1 MILFDELEEYSHE
14 QLILCSDK
22 NSGLKAIIAIHDTT
36 LGPAIGGCRMWN
48 YPTLNDSVKDALRI
62 SRGMTYKAAVSGL
75 NLGGGQAVILGNPK
89 TDKNELIFRAFG
101 RYVEGLGGRYIT
113 AEDVGTDVNDME
125 LVRMETN
132 YVTGIS
138 KALGGSGDPSPV
150 TAYGV
155 YVGMK
160 ACAEE
165 RWGSDSLKDRKIAI
179 QGMGQVGRYLA
190 EHLYAEGADLYI
202 ADIDEEKID
211 AALTTV
217 KARVVE
223 PEKIYEIEADI
234 FSPNALGGVINDD
247 SLNQLNCEI
256 IAGGANNQLE
266 EEKVHGAQ
274 ILEKDILYAPDY
286 VINAGGL
293 INVAN
298 ELEGYR
304 QDRAMKQAEGI
315 YSILKNVFK
324 ISKDENIPTY
334 LASNRIAEER
344 IKKIGGMKN
353 IFTGIK

>member
-1 MILFDELEEYSHE
+1 
-14 QLILCSDK
+14 
-22 NSGLKAIIAIHDTT
+22 
-36 LGPAIGGCRMWN
+36 
-48 YPTLNDSVKDALRI
+48 
-62 SRGMTYKAAVSGL
+62 
-75 NLGGGQAVILGNPK
+75 VILGNPK

-150 TAYGV
+150 TAYGI
-155 YVGMK
+155 YIGMK

-165 RWGSDSLKDRKIAI
+165 RWGSDSLKERRVAI

-202 ADIDEEKID
+202 TDIDEEKID
-211 AALTTV
+211 SALATV
-217 KARVVE
+217 KAHVVE
-223 PEKIYEIEADI
+223 PEKIYELEVDI

-247 SLNQLNCEI
+247 SLDQLKCEI

-266 EEKVHGAQ
+266 EEKVHGAML
-274 ILEKDILYAPDY
+274 LEKDILYAPDY

-324 ISKDENIPTY
+324 ISKDENIPAY